1 MSIID
6 LYDLFIHNPQITTDS
21 RNCPKGS
28 IFFAL
33 KGDKFDGN
41 QYAGKALASGCV
53 YAVIDNPDY
62 YIGKRTI
69 LVDNVL
75 KTLQQLAHHHRKVLG
90 LPIIGITGTNGKT
103 TTKEL
108 LAAVLST
115 KFNLLYTEGNFNNH
129 IGVPLTLLRLTHDHE
144 MAVIEMG
151 ASHPGD
157 IKELV
162 DIVHPN
168 YGIITNVGRAHLE
181 GFGSFEGVIRTKG
194 ELYDYIRRSKG
205 KIFIKKEN
213 EYLQSIA
220 KGIEQITYGN
230 GDDAFASGQ
239 VVSCDPFLVFNW
251 KQQGK
256 LHTVE
261 THMIGSYN
269 LDNVLA
275 AVAVGRFFKIPAERI
290 SRAIAAYEP
299 TNNRSQFKKT
309 DNNELIIDAYNAN
322 PSSMKVALDNFI
334 TMPVQPKAIILGD
347 MRELG
352 PTSDELH
359 AEVVEQI
366 KKGQFDKVFLCGE
379 HFSKVGK
386 EFSPFAT
393 TEAMVEELR
402 KQPLKGYHIL
412 IKGSHSMGLEK
423 LVDILYAIIEQDS
436 FQLLIQ
442 EGENQ

>member
-6 LYDLFIHNPQITTDS
+6 LYDLFIHNPLITTDS

-62 YIGKRTI
+62 YIGERTI

-309 DNNELIIDAYNAN
+309 ENNELIIDAYNAN

-423 LVDILYAIIEQDS
+423 LADIL
-436 FQLLIQ
+436 
-442 EGENQ
+442 

>member
-62 YIGKRTI
+62 YIGERTI

-290 SRAIAAYEP
+290 SRAIAAYES

-309 DNNELIIDAYNAN
+309 ENNELIIDAYNAN

-423 LVDILYAIIEQDS
+423 LADIL
-436 FQLLIQ
+436 
-442 EGENQ
+442 

>member
-62 YIGKRTI
+62 YIGERTI

-115 KFNLLYTEGNFNNH
+115 KFNLLYTEGKINNH

-423 LVDILYAIIEQDS
+423 LADIL
-436 FQLLIQ
+436 
-442 EGENQ
+442 

>member
-53 YAVIDNPDY
+53 YAIIDNPDY
-62 YIGKRTI
+62 YIGERTI

-115 KFNLLYTEGNFNNH
+115 KFNVLYTEGNLNNH

-205 KIFIKKEN
+205 KLFIKKEN

-309 DNNELIIDAYNAN
+309 ENNELIIDAYNAN

-423 LVDILYAIIEQDS
+423 LADIL
-436 FQLLIQ
+436 
-442 EGENQ
+442 

>member
-62 YIGKRTI
+62 YIGERTI

-239 VVSCDPFLVFNW
+239 VVSCDPFLMFNW

-423 LVDILYAIIEQDS
+423 LADIL
-436 FQLLIQ
+436 
-442 EGENQ
+442 

>member
-62 YIGKRTI
+62 YIGERTI

-402 KQPLKGYHIL
+402 KQPFKGYHIL

-423 LVDILYAIIEQDS
+423 LADIL
-436 FQLLIQ
+436 
-442 EGENQ
+442 